1 MTTTR
6 VEQVESPATTSLIVQ
21 GAIAG
26 LVGGVVFGI
35 MMAMMGMLP
44 MVGMLVGQESA
55 VVGFVVHLAIS
66 AFIGAVYGLVISRF
80 ANTATV
86 ALVGGVVNGIVWW
99 VLGAL
104 LMMPL
109 FLGMGEMV
117 FVIEQAQWMSLL
129 GHILFG
135 LVTAFVFLSLH
146 RRS

>member
-1 MTTTR
+1 M
-6 VEQVESPATTSLIVQ
+6 ATTSVERLQTPSASSLLIQ

-44 MVGMLVGQESA
+44 MVGMLIGVESA
-55 VVGFVVHLAIS
+55 IVGFIVHLAIS
-66 AFIGAVYGLVISRF
+66 AFIGAVYGLVVGRF
-80 ANTATV
+80 ANTTTV
-86 ALVGGVVNGIVWW
+86 AIVGGVANGIVWW

-109 FLGMGEMV
+109 LLGMGEMV
-117 FVIEQAQWMSLL
+117 LVVGQAQWMSLL
-129 GHILFG
+129 GHILYG
-135 LVTAFVFLSLH
+135 LVTAFVFLALQ